1 MDKKKKQVGKTIL
14 WGALSVGLYA
24 AVFSRETTVAH
35 LFAQGSW
42 YAILPVATVF
52 LFSVVHGTFASY
64 LWSLLGI
71 EAKKQLQPRP
81 KAEKR
86 AVRRKRPRP
95 QAQLQA

>member
-24 AVFSRETTVAH
+24 ALFSRGNAVAH

-64 LWSLLGI
+64 LGSLLGI
-71 EAKKQLQPRP
+71 EAKKQAQPRP